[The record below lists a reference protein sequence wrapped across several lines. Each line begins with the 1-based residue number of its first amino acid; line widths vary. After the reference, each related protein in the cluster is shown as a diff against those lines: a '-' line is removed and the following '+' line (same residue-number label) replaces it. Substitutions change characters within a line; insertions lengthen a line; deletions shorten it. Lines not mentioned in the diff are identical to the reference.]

1 MPLSIR
7 QRFRVTLVV
16 GVASVGL
23 GGWLLASR
31 YSPAMEL
38 HPMLGGRVEEK
49 EAAFLPDWK
58 D

>member
-1 MPLSIR
+1 M
-7 QRFRVTLVV
+7 
-16 GVASVGL
+16 AEAL
-23 GGWLLASR
+23 GRTVPASR

-38 HPMLGGRVEEK
+38 HPMLGGQVDEK